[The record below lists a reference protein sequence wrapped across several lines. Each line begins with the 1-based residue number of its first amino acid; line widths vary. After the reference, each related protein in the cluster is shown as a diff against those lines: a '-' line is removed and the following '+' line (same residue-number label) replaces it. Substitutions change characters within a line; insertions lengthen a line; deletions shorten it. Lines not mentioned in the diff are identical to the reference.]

1 MITGAPGSLEK
12 LDTVSVF
19 CGPEL
24 TVEHPA
30 KEFSFIILVETL
42 QFQNGKSQVVA
53 ANRGY

>member
-1 MITGAPGSLEK
+1 MEK